1 MFDGDGVSPHLQ
13 DPSSLEV
20 LDPFFFC
27 YQMEQSASSSSS
39 SISL

>member
-20 LDPFFFC
+20 LDPFSFVTKWSKLLPVVV
-27 YQMEQSASSSSS
+27 Y
-39 SISL
+39 